1 MDPLERFA
9 GLLEQARAHPQ
20 IGEPTA
26 MTLASVGEEGR
37 PSARVVLLKG
47 VDARG
52 LVFYTNLM
60 SRKGREIRARPQVSC
75 VFWWKPLEV
84 QIRFEGRAA
93 QVPDAEADAYFASR
107 PRGSQLGAWASEQS
121 QPLSSRAELEARMAE
136 VTARFAQGTIP
147 RPPFWSGFR
156 LTPRAV
162 EFWRSKPDRLHERE
176 LYTREAEGQ
185 PWRLTLLY
193 P

>member
-60 SRKGREIRARPQVSC
+60 SRKGREIRAHPQVSC

-93 QVPDAEADAYFASR
+93 QVPDAEA
-107 PRGSQLGAWASEQS
+107 
-121 QPLSSRAELEARMAE
+121 
-136 VTARFAQGTIP
+136 
-147 RPPFWSGFR
+147 
-156 LTPRAV
+156 
-162 EFWRSKPDRLHERE
+162 
-176 LYTREAEGQ
+176 
-185 PWRLTLLY
+185 
-193 P
+193 